1 MSGGGWISAH
11 LFHHGDQD
19 QLLTGLV
26 DPLAGELRERAWA
39 DRCFFL
45 RYWDGGPHIRLRVL
59 PSDDALRDD
68 VRNLIEHRAAA
79 HFERFPAPD
88 VLTQDEY
95 LASARQIGAWEGV
108 VPVEHMYAN
117 NSVHFLPYH
126 REHLRYGSGS
136 TIETVEGHF
145 AESSALALAQLR
157 SGATRQ
163 RRETAVLC
171 CLFLAWTLGSEDV
184 PDLARRQLA
193 KAGSRSDGQEAL
205 YEQQRNRLLALAADM
220 GRAAREW
227 RRMPDGGGTLRQW
240 TASLAKVVDV
250 LDADATAPS
259 AESVSDLCAHLF
271 ANRVGVRVDA
281 EGVLRYL
288 AARAV
293 SDPDGPK
300 GE

>member
-1 MSGGGWISAH
+1 VSDGGWISAH

-26 DPLAGELRERAWA
+26 DPLLGELRGRAWA

-59 PSDDALRDD
+59 PHDDAVRDD
-68 VRNLIEHRAAA
+68 VRKLIEHRAAA

-88 VLTQDEY
+88 VLTQEGY
-95 LASARQIGAWEGV
+95 LASAREIGAWEDV
-108 VPVEHMYAN
+108 VPIEHMYAN

-126 REHLRYGSGS
+126 REHHRYGSGS
-136 TIETVEGHF
+136 TIETVEEHF

-157 SGATRQ
+157 SGAAPQ

-171 CLFLAWTLGSEDV
+171 CLLLAWTLGSEDV

-193 KAGSRSDGQEAL
+193 KAGSRGDEQEAL
-205 YEQQRNRLLALAADM
+205 YERQRDRALVLAADM
-220 GRAAREW
+220 SRSAREW
-227 RRMPDGGGTLRQW
+227 RRMPDGGGALRRW
-240 TASLAKVVDV
+240 TASLAKVVDA
-250 LDADATAPS
+250 LNADATAPS
-259 AESVSDLCAHLF
+259 AESAADLCAHLF
-271 ANRVGVRVDA
+271 ANRVGVRVDV

-293 SDPDGPK
+293 TDPDGSQ

>member
-1 MSGGGWISAH
+1 VNDGGWISAH

-26 DPLAGELRERAWA
+26 DPLAGELRGRAWT

-59 PSDDALRDD
+59 PSDDAVRDD
-68 VRNLIEHRAAA
+68 VRKLIEHRASAY
-79 HFERFPAPD
+79 FERFQAPD
-88 VLTQDEY
+88 VVTHEEY
-95 LASARQIGAWEGV
+95 LASAREIGAWEGV
-108 VPVEHMYAN
+108 VPIEHMYAN

-126 REHLRYGSGS
+126 REHRRYGSGS
-136 TIETVEGHF
+136 TIETVEEHF

-157 SGATRQ
+157 SGAGRQ

-171 CLFLAWTLGSEDV
+171 CLLLAWTLGSEDV

-193 KAGSRSDGQEAL
+193 KAGARGGGQEAL
-205 YEQQRNRLLALAADM
+205 YERQRDRVLALAAGM
-220 GRAAREW
+220 RRSAREW
-227 RRMPDGGGTLRQW
+227 RRVSDDGGTLRRW
-240 TASLAKVVDV
+240 TASLTKVVDA
-250 LDADATAPS
+250 LNADATAPS
-259 AESVSDLCAHLF
+259 AESAADLCAHLF

-293 SDPDGPK
+293 TDPDGSQ